1 MKYPLKTLK
10 LDLQFFASGSTL
22 FELKQN
28 MATIGQQLQK
38 VDNELAQ
45 KAIDT
50 TATMDEIK
58 ALQNSKSDLEMRFN
72 VIKEQHDQME
82 AEQKAKFEANQSIT
96 TIKDPKQ
103 RVVEAKAEL
112 VRSTMNG
119 KPLSNEVLQVLG
131 DNTNPPTGGEKLLP
145 KTVTD
150 TLLHEPFVKNPLR
163 NISTFTQET
172 NLEIPKISF
181 QLDDDS
187 FIGDTETAK
196 EIQATGDS
204 VTFGRHKFKVFVPI
218 SETVLNGT
226 NTNLVATVDRALE
239 SGLAAKEKKVAFAT
253 SPKAGEEHMS
263 FYSSQNAIKKVQ
275 GENMYKAIKNAIADL
290 HEDFRDNAKI
300 TMRYTDYANII
311 EFLANGSATL
321 YNAQPEQVLGYPV
334 EFVDAAINPVVGD
347 YQYSHFN
354 YDLAMLR
361 DRDKDV
367 KTGVELFVLTAWI
380 DHQIKLKSAFRI
392 AVVSGS
398 TTTSTTSTT
407 STSTTTTST
416 TTGGA

>member
-1 MKYPLKTLK
+1 VN
-10 LDLQFFASGSTL
+10 TL

-38 VDNELAQ
+38 VEGELAS

-50 TATMDEIK
+50 TATMDDIK
-58 ALQNSKSDLEMRFN
+58 ALQTSKSDLQMRFQ
-72 VIKEQHDQME
+72 VIKDQHDQME
-82 AEQKAKFEANQSIT
+82 AEQKAKFESNQGIQG
-96 TIKDPKQ
+96 IEDPKQ
-103 RVVEAKAEL
+103 RVTEAKAEL
-112 VRSTMNG
+112 IRSTMTG
-119 KPLSNEVLQVLG
+119 KPLTNEIRQTLG
-131 DNTNPPTGGEKLLP
+131 DNTTPATGGEKLLP
-145 KTVTD
+145 KTVTN

-163 NISTFTQET
+163 NISAFTQET

-196 EIQATGDS
+196 EIQATGDT

-218 SETVLNGT
+218 SETILNGT

-239 SGLAAKEKKVAFAT
+239 SGLAAKEKKVAFAST
-253 SPKAGEEHMS
+253 PVAGEEHMS
-263 FYSSQNAIKKVQ
+263 FYSTQNAIKKVQ

-290 HEDFRDNAKI
+290 HEDFRENAKI
-300 TMRYTDYANII
+300 VMRYQDYSDII
-311 EFLANGSATL
+311 EFLANGNATL
-321 YNAQPEQVLGYPV
+321 YSAQPEQVLGKPV
-334 EFVDAAINPVVGD
+334 EFVDAATSPVVGD
-347 YQYSHFN
+347 FQYSHFN

-367 KTGVELFVLTAWI
+367 KTGVELFVLTAWL

-392 AVVSGS
+392 AEVAA
-398 TTTSTTSTT
+398 TTPTP
-407 STSTTTTST
+407 
-416 TTGGA
+416 